1 MKIAIIG
8 AGPAG
13 VYCALALKNSGI
25 KNIDIFEKSAPL
37 KTLLPTGG
45 GRCNLTHA
53 GDNIK
58 DFAKNYPRGEKFL
71 YSLFSKHF
79 VKDTLEFFK
88 NIGIN
93 TYMQQDY
100 RYFPASNSASDMR
113 NKMLKALG
121 NINIIEKNITTLK
134 ELKGYDFIVLAA
146 GSRGGYGLARE
157 AGHNIIPPKPALCG
171 LKLSQDQ
178 PGYPQGVVLNTPE
191 GEVLFTKGGISGP
204 LVYKISSLNAYKD
217 FPYEIKL
224 PLIDPEI
231 LTIEVKNNPRK
242 SFLNTVSKFIP
253 KSLAGAILSGSEKQC
268 ANVSKREIA
277 ALSNI
282 TFKVISPDNKG
293 EIVTAGGVDLKEI
306 DNFCRSKIN
315 PKLFIIGELMDIDGF
330 CGGYNLQNCWSSAYC
345 AALKIRELSDT

>member
-88 NIGIN
+88 NIGID

-121 NINIIEKNITTLK
+121 NINIIDGRKPK
-134 ELKGYDFIVLAA
+134 
-146 GSRGGYGLARE
+146 
-157 AGHNIIPPKPALCG
+157 II
-171 LKLSQDQ
+171 Q
-178 PGYPQGVVLNTPE
+178 
-191 GEVLFTKGGISGP
+191 
-204 LVYKISSLNAYKD
+204 
-217 FPYEIKL
+217 
-224 PLIDPEI
+224 
-231 LTIEVKNNPRK
+231 
-242 SFLNTVSKFIP
+242 
-253 KSLAGAILSGSEKQC
+253 
-268 ANVSKREIA
+268 
-277 ALSNI
+277 
-282 TFKVISPDNKG
+282 
-293 EIVTAGGVDLKEI
+293 
-306 DNFCRSKIN
+306 
-315 PKLFIIGELMDIDGF
+315 
-330 CGGYNLQNCWSSAYC
+330 QNQ
-345 AALKIRELSDT
+345 